1 MFFRGL
7 RFWLLCIISLLTPTL
22 PTPTPPKKNPK
33 HSRGN
38 RSKIQN
44 VASSQWQTTLCCAKE
59 LLQEHPDLSSTSFY
73 SQLACVLPA
82 PLAQTPHLSQ
92 RVLRKVWGGGWSRAS
107 LSDAV
112 CVFGCALGVASQQHR
127 RSGAPTE
134 RRSRAWNHLSSALK
148 GPTWIFNDEP
158 VSFLC
163 QVYSTTPFYWMHI

>member
-1 MFFRGL
+1 MEPQMFFRGL

-92 RVLRKVWGGGWSRAS
+92 RVLRKVCGGGCDQGRHCLMQCVCLDVRLAS
-107 LSDAV
+107 HRSSIGGAV
-112 CVFGCALGVASQQHR
+112 HLR
-127 RSGAPTE
+127 NGAAEHEIT
-134 RRSRAWNHLSSALK
+134 SLQL
-148 GPTWIFNDEP
+148 
-158 VSFLC
+158 
-163 QVYSTTPFYWMHI
+163 

>member
-22 PTPTPPKKNPK
+22 PTPTPPKKTPK

-92 RVLRKVWGGGWSRAS
+92 RVLRKVCVCGGGVIKGVTVWCS
-107 LSDAV
+107 V
-112 CVFGCALGVASQQHR
+112 CVWMCAWR
-127 RSGAPTE
+127 RIAAALAE
-134 RRSRAWNHLSSALK
+134 RCTYGTAQPSMKSPLFSFKRAYMD
-148 GPTWIFNDEP
+148 F
-158 VSFLC
+158 
-163 QVYSTTPFYWMHI
+163 